1 MRQAAEAGNIE
12 TGKAVSSRRGSQ
24 GKEQA
29 GRRDANAGEFG
40 WQTGEVCWE
49 AGGQSGSWTGRSQQP
64 ELAGGREQEEQDRQ
78 QAG

>member
-1 MRQAAEAGNIE
+1 MRQAVEAGNIE

-29 GRRDANAGEFG
+29 GSRDANAGEFG
-40 WQTGEVCWE
+40 WE

-64 ELAGGREQEEQDRQ
+64 ELAGGRKQEEQDSRLGRQ
-78 QAG
+78 